1 MPARW
6 AARFLWCRANERRAR
21 WHDEEWGRKT
31 TYKMGG
37 KEGPYKRDAS
47 EATTS
52 PWWKGER
59 CVSLP
64 TTLMLPH
71 KSGCPSSQLGGCDC
85 LDSHGP
91 TAREGSGCLSF
102 PHPPLR
108 QAGELCKGTNILK
121 GRRGSIL
128 KHRTTGFSTTA
139 FYQTIIY
146 PWESRVLHWSK
157 RINLCCGTG
166 TSKFTG
172 IINIQLSQ

>member
-1 MPARW
+1 MRSEHK
-6 AARFLWCRANERRAR
+6 RGHIRRVGKKDPTQR
-21 WHDEEWGRKT
+21 MHQKWPRLH
-31 TYKMGG
+31 GG
-37 KEGPYKRDAS
+37 KRRG
-47 EATTS
+47 
-52 PWWKGER
+52 
-59 CVSLP
+59 VSVL

-71 KSGCPSSQLGGCDC
+71 KSGCPSRQLGGRDC

-102 PHPPLR
+102 LHPLLR

-121 GRRGSIL
+121 GRTGSIL

-146 PWESRVLHWSK
+146 PWESRVLHLSK
-157 RINLCCGTG
+157 RINLCYGTG